1 MVRLIIAIL
10 CLFTASE
17 LVLATQPKAQKKHS
31 ISHKKTH
38 VKSKPVSL
46 KEIAS
51 RYGDGPTFEGDPEA
65 IRLSSLLFYGTP
77 YRFGGSSSHALDC
90 SGFVQKVFRANGIE
104 LPRDSRA
111 QAKYGYKVSLSEL
124 KPGDLLFFK
133 TYKQDVSHVG
143 IYIGDGKMIHAARRG
158 GGVKISSIYDPYYI
172 QRFLFAKRVIEAKGK
187 EKTDPIAEIIE
198 RETNR

>member
-1 MVRLIIAIL
+1 MGRLMLAIL
-10 CLFTASE
+10 CLFVATGT
-17 LVLATQPKAQKKHS
+17 VLATQPKAQKKHS

-46 KEIAS
+46 RELAL
-51 RYGDGPTFEGDPEA
+51 RYGDGPTFEGDPDT

-77 YRFGGSSSHALDC
+77 YRFGGSSSHAFDC
-90 SGFVQKVFRANGIE
+90 SGFVQKVFKANGIE

-133 TYKQDVSHVG
+133 TYKRDVSHVG
-143 IYIGDGKMIHAARRG
+143 IYIGDGKMVHAATRG
-158 GGVKISSIYDPYYI
+158 GQVMVSSIHEPYYR
-172 QRFLFAKRVIEAKGK
+172 QRFLFAKRVVEAKGE
-187 EKTDPIAEIIE
+187 EKTDPTAEIIE
-198 RETNR
+198 KEANR

>member
-1 MVRLIIAIL
+1 MGRLILAIL
-10 CLFTASE
+10 CLFVATGT
-17 LVLATQPKAQKKHS
+17 VLATQPKAQKRQS
-31 ISHKKTH
+31 VSYKKAQ

-46 KEIAS
+46 REIAS
-51 RYGDGPTFEGDPEA
+51 RYGDGPTFEGDPDA

-90 SGFVQKVFRANGIE
+90 SAFVQKVFRANGIE
-104 LPRDSRA
+104 LPRDSRS

-124 KPGDLLFFK
+124 QPGDLLFFK

-158 GGVKISSIYDPYYI
+158 GRVKISSIYDPYYR
-172 QRFLFAKRVIEAKGK
+172 QRFLFAKRVVEAKG
-187 EKTDPIAEIIE
+187 EERTDPIAEIIE

>member
-1 MVRLIIAIL
+1 MGRFIIAIL
-10 CLFTASE
+10 CLFTASG
-17 LVLATQPKAQKKHS
+17 LVLATQPKAQKKHN
-31 ISHKKTH
+31 ISHKKAY
-38 VKSKPVSL
+38 VKSKLVSL
-46 KEIAS
+46 REIAS

-65 IRLSSLLFYGTP
+65 IRLTSLLFYGTP

-90 SGFVQKVFRANGIE
+90 SAFVQKVFRANGIE

-124 KPGDLLFFK
+124 KPGDLLFFR
-133 TYKQDVSHVG
+133 TYKRDVSHVG
-143 IYIGDGKMIHAARRG
+143 IYIGDGKMIHAATRG
-158 GGVKISSIYDPYYI
+158 GRVMISSIYEPYYR
-172 QRFLFAKRVIEAKGK
+172 QRFLFAKRVVEAKGE

>member
-1 MVRLIIAIL
+1 MGRLILAIL
-10 CLFTASE
+10 CLFAVSGM
-17 LVLATQPKAQKKHS
+17 VFATQPKAQKKHS
-31 ISHKKTH
+31 ISHKKAQ

-46 KEIAS
+46 REIAL
-51 RYGDGPTFEGDPEA
+51 RYGDGPTFEGDPDA

-77 YRFGGSSSHALDC
+77 YRFGGSNSQALDC

-133 TYKQDVSHVG
+133 TYKRDVSHVG
-143 IYIGDGKMIHAARRG
+143 IYIGDGKMVHAATRG
-158 GGVKISSIYDPYYI
+158 GRVMVSSIHEPYYR
-172 QRFLFAKRVIEAKGK
+172 QRFLFAKRVVEVKDDVK
-187 EKTDPIAEIIE
+187 SDPIAEITKE
-198 RETNR
+198 ETNR

>member
-1 MVRLIIAIL
+1 MVRLILAIL
-10 CLFTASE
+10 CLFVATGT
-17 LVLATQPKAQKKHS
+17 VLATQPKAQKRQS
-31 ISHKKTH
+31 ISHKKAKF
-38 VKSKPVSL
+38 KSKPVSP
-46 KEIAS
+46 KEIVS
-51 RYGDGPTFEGDPEA
+51 RYGDGPTFEGDPDA

-124 KPGDLLFFK
+124 KPGDLLFFR
-133 TYKQDVSHVG
+133 TYKRDVSHVG
-143 IYIGDGKMIHAARRG
+143 IYIGDGKMIHATTRG
-158 GGVKISSIYDPYYI
+158 GRVMISSIHEPYYR
-172 QRFLFAKRVIEAKGK
+172 QRFLFAKRVVEAKGE
-187 EKTDPIAEIIE
+187 EKTESIAEIIE

>member
-1 MVRLIIAIL
+1 MGRLIIAIL
-10 CLFTASE
+10 CLFTASG
-17 LVLATQPKAQKKHS
+17 LVFAAQPKAQKKHS

-46 KEIAS
+46 REIAS
-51 RYGDGPTFEGDPEA
+51 RYGDGPTFEGDPDA

-77 YRFGGSSSHALDC
+77 YRFGGNSSHALDC
-90 SGFVQKVFRANGIE
+90 SAFVQKVFRANGIE
-104 LPRDSRA
+104 LPRDSRS

-143 IYIGDGKMIHAARRG
+143 IYIGDGKMIHATTRG
-158 GGVKISSIYDPYYI
+158 GRVKISSIYDPYYRH
-172 QRFLFAKRVIEAKGK
+172 RFLFAKRVVEAKGE

>member
-1 MVRLIIAIL
+1 MGRLILAIL
-10 CLFTASE
+10 CLFAVSGM
-17 LVLATQPKAQKKHS
+17 VFATQPKAQKRQS
-31 ISHKKTH
+31 ISHKKAQ

-46 KEIAS
+46 REIAL
-51 RYGDGPTFEGDPEA
+51 RYGDGPTFEGDPDA

-133 TYKQDVSHVG
+133 TYKRDVSHVG
-143 IYIGDGKMIHAARRG
+143 IYIGDGKMVHAATRG
-158 GGVKISSIYDPYYI
+158 GRVMVSSIHEPYYR
-172 QRFLFAKRVIEAKGK
+172 QRFLFAKRVVEVKDEVK
-187 EKTDPIAEIIE
+187 SDPIAEIIE
-198 RETNR
+198 REANR

>member
-1 MVRLIIAIL
+1 MGRFVLAIL
-10 CLFTASE
+10 GLFAVSGT
-17 LVLATQPKAQKKHS
+17 VLATQLKAQKRQS
-31 ISHKKTH
+31 ISHKKSKA
-38 VKSKPVSL
+38 KSKPVSL
-46 KEIAS
+46 REIAL
-51 RYGDGPTFEGDPEA
+51 RYGDGPTFKGDPDA

-90 SGFVQKVFRANGIE
+90 SAFVQKVFRANGIE

-133 TYKQDVSHVG
+133 TYKRDVSHVG
-143 IYIGDGKMIHAARRG
+143 IYIGDGKMVHAATRG
-158 GGVKISSIYDPYYI
+158 GRVMVSSIHEPYYR
-172 QRFLFAKRVIEAKGK
+172 QRFLFAKRVVEAKGE

-198 RETNR
+198 REANR

>member
-1 MVRLIIAIL
+1 MGRLIITML
-10 CLFTASE
+10 CLFTASG

-31 ISHKKTH
+31 ISHKKAH
-38 VKSKPVSL
+38 VKPKPISL
-46 KEIAS
+46 REIAS
-51 RYGDGPTFEGDPEA
+51 RYGDGPTFEGDPDA
-65 IRLSSLLFYGTP
+65 IGLTSLLFYGTP
-77 YRFGGSSSHALDC
+77 YRFGGSSSHVLDC

-133 TYKQDVSHVG
+133 TYKRDVSHVG
-143 IYIGDGKMIHAARRG
+143 IYIGDGKMVHAATRG
-158 GGVKISSIYDPYYI
+158 GRVMVSSIHEPYYR
-172 QRFLFAKRVIEAKGK
+172 QRFLFAKRVVEAKGE
-187 EKTDPIAEIIE
+187 EKMNPIAEIIE

>member
-1 MVRLIIAIL
+1 MGRLILAIL
-10 CLFTASE
+10 CLFVATGT
-17 LVLATQPKAQKKHS
+17 VLATQPKAKKKHS
-31 ISHKKTH
+31 ISYKKSK

-46 KEIAS
+46 RKIAS
-51 RYGDGPTFEGDPEA
+51 RYGDGPTFEGDPDA

-77 YRFGGSSSHALDC
+77 YRFGGNSSHALDC
-90 SGFVQKVFRANGIE
+90 SAFVQKVFRANGIK

-143 IYIGDGKMIHAARRG
+143 IYIGNGKMIHAATRG
-158 GGVKISSIYDPYYI
+158 GQVMVSSIHEPYYR
-172 QRFLFAKRVIEAKGK
+172 QRFLFAKRVVEAKGEK
-187 EKTDPIAEIIE
+187 KTDPIAEIIE
-198 RETNR
+198 REKGN

>member
-1 MVRLIIAIL
+1 MGRLILAIL
-10 CLFTASE
+10 CLFVATGT
-17 LVLATQPKAQKKHS
+17 VLATQPKAQKRQS
-31 ISHKKTH
+31 VSYKKAQ

-46 KEIAS
+46 REIAS
-51 RYGDGPTFEGDPEA
+51 RYGDGPTFEGDPDA

-90 SGFVQKVFRANGIE
+90 SAFVQKVFRANGIE
-104 LPRDSRA
+104 LPRDSRS

-158 GGVKISSIYDPYYI
+158 GGVKISSIYDPHYR
-172 QRFLFAKRVIEAKGK
+172 QRFLFAKRVVEAKGE

>member
-1 MVRLIIAIL
+1 MGRLIIAIL

-77 YRFGGSSSHALDC
+77 YRFGGNSSHALDC
-90 SGFVQKVFRANGIE
+90 SAFVQKVFRANGIE

-133 TYKQDVSHVG
+133 TYKRDVSHVG

-187 EKTDPIAEIIE
+187 EKADPIAEIIE

>member
-1 MVRLIIAIL
+1 MGRLILAIL
-10 CLFTASE
+10 CLFVATGT
-17 LVLATQPKAQKKHS
+17 VLATQPKAHKKHS
-31 ISHKKTH
+31 IRHKKAH

-46 KEIAS
+46 KKIAS
-51 RYGDGPTFEGDPEA
+51 RYGDGPTFEGDPDA

-77 YRFGGSSSHALDC
+77 YRFGGNSSHALDC

-104 LPRDSRA
+104 LPRDSRS

-133 TYKQDVSHVG
+133 TYKRDVSHVG
-143 IYIGDGKMIHAARRG
+143 IYIGNGKMIHATRRG
-158 GGVKISSIYDPYYI
+158 GEVKISSIYDPYYRK
-172 QRFLFAKRVIEAKGK
+172 RFLFAKRVVEAKDE

>member
-1 MVRLIIAIL
+1 MGRLIIAIL
-10 CLFTASE
+10 GLFAVSGM
-17 LVLATQPKAQKKHS
+17 VFATQPKAQKRQS
-31 ISHKKTH
+31 ISHKKTR
-38 VKSKPVSL
+38 VESKPVSL
-46 KEIAS
+46 REIAL
-51 RYGDGPTFEGDPEA
+51 RYGDGPTFEGDHDA

-77 YRFGGSSSHALDC
+77 YRFGGRSSQALDC

-133 TYKQDVSHVG
+133 TYKRDVSHVG
-143 IYIGDGKMIHAARRG
+143 IYIGDGKMVHAATRG
-158 GGVKISSIYDPYYI
+158 GRVMVSSIHEPYYR
-172 QRFLFAKRVIEAKGK
+172 QRFLFAKRVVEAKGE